1 MGDNNVDGD
10 GGEVDG
16 DDGGVDG
23 VDGDGSGALPR
34 LGKVLEQRLLSLE
47 IGLRRRRRC
56 GTLLGE
62 TPIDLGFSHQRL
74 LIGGRAMSE
83 VDQGAHTIRW
93 HGLGWHA
100 TLWCGHALA
109 LRQLSFGLRLVLGK
123 IGGSGFVSSYSENI
137 SYVTFLKHKNSRK
150 QGTGT
155 MESR

>member
-1 MGDNNVDGD
+1 VKSMETTV
-10 GGEVDG
+10 E
-16 DDGGVDG
+16 
-23 VDGDGSGALPR
+23 SMEMSPGALPR
-34 LGKVLEQRLLSLE
+34 PGKVLEQRLLSPE

-62 TPIDLGFSHQRL
+62 TPINLGFLHQRL

-93 HGLGWHA
+93 HGLGRRA

-109 LRQLSFGLRLVLGK
+109 LLRLSFGLHLVLGK
-123 IGGSGFVSSYSENI
+123 IGGSGFVSSNSENI

-150 QGTGT
+150 QGTGNVA
-155 MESR
+155 SC